1 MFPNENTTFF
11 LFIISFLFLAVQG
24 WQAKPHACQANAQS
38 PIHMPNRKY
47 SSFPS
52 GVRFAFVLSPNPVEL
67 DGTFGGWIENN

>member
-52 GVRFAFVLSPNPVEL
+52 GVRFVFVLSPNPVEL
-67 DGTFGGWIENN
+67 DCTFGGWIENN